1 MEHSY
6 DLVVEYRH
14 VRSRRLSAA
23 LHLAAVMLI
32 HKYSYSYFGFY
43 FLARPSLFDF

>member
-6 DLVVEYRH
+6 DLAVEYRH

-23 LHLAAVMLI
+23 LQLAAVMLI
-32 HKYSYSYFGFY
+32 HEHSFSCFGFY
-43 FLARPSLFDF
+43 FLACPSLFDF